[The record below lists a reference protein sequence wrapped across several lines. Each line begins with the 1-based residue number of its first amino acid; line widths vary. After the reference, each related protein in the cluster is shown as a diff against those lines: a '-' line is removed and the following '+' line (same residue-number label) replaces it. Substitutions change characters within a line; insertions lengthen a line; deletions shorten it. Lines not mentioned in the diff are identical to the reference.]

1 MKSKTK
7 DNNENLLDED
17 AKRRE
22 KNLENKKKIYN
33 IKGSIYFLKLKM
45 KLLQNKMKVKMIQKI
60 KNNKRKR
67 TIINKR
73 I

>member
-22 KNLENKKKIYN
+22 KNWEKEKKKIYN
-33 IKGSIYFLKLKM
+33 I
-45 KLLQNKMKVKMIQKI
+45 
-60 KNNKRKR
+60 
-67 TIINKR
+67 
-73 I
+73 